1 MAGLAKSSSRSEMNS
16 SWMTW
21 QDVLLQCLQPMLAIV
36 LLLRFSSIVDEA
48 GFVVTLLLVFI
59 TFLISFVTAWSA
71 CTVVS
76 RKNSDGGFLKTLIS
90 YSSPQ
95 FATSFSLLH
104 LIALIMAT
112 SIFVTSGAEAVLHIF
127 STFSFDI
134 FDGATHDLRIVSA
147 VLSVIVLIFCLI
159 RNRNGRHTRFF
170 ILVLTIIAV
179 ALHLSGVLFRY
190 GEYQLRR
197 VPEKNVLIAAPSNA
211 EISTI
216 FAQLF
221 PAAICALTIL
231 NFSPKLQS
239 SAPRGSLL
247 AIAIAA
253 AIYGAAAMFDYVEF
267 FARATP
273 NATQNGEPKQQ
284 FEHLSYIYTTVPMAI
299 VITISCIMSGV
310 STLKYSS
317 NILRSLCR
325 FSQNSNLLW
334 LSRSYG
340 SRDIPLRC
348 LLIISIFQTSISL
361 IGSYDILCIPTTVL
375 FLVIY
380 ALFNFYVFRV
390 KLSDTAIP
398 SPPPL
403 VSLLISTLC
412 IFLAMFTN
420 RHLAFI
426 GGFIFAFCYCAQ
438 MYIQRDKEA
447 SERVEKTS
455 KYIPVLEQMHELQQE
470 PDNNRHYHPQILLLS
485 GSPTVR
491 PALVDFAHSITRGKS
506 LLICGYVIPQKPCS
520 RSYLLQLKIDKQIN
534 DFLRNREIN
543 AFGSAIC
550 CENQS
555 DGANTLLQ
563 TVGLGRLRP
572 NILMVGFK
580 TNWNKLGVANL
591 QVVNDYYGMLSNAF
605 EKQVGLI
612 VFRNEISGFDVS
624 SSIRNKGEPINNDEE
639 LAEYVESQSIPST
652 SDLPQ
657 LPIQEKRIG
666 AHRGKI
672 LSSMQT
678 TFRKMSM
685 AATRDL
691 EGGAGGK
698 RFQVNASQQSG
709 SKNQDE
715 TLIIEQMF
723 RFRKRIPNARIDVYW
738 LREAGGL
745 TMLVPYLLTQVGSF
759 LEGAHIRV
767 FTKTDSDKDNM
778 RKINEEQK
786 TMAAVLRKFKIDSTD
801 LHILPE
807 FHKSPSQKMLD
818 KFNSKIKEFKVP
830 RGIDKMPGMF
840 DDDELFNLRGK
851 TRNYLRAAELI
862 TEHSSD
868 ADLIVCTLPSARP
881 EIPAT
886 LYLTWIDILSQQTP
900 PTCLIRGNQVSINA
914 LKLKFP

>member
-1 MAGLAKSSSRSEMNS
+1 
-16 SWMTW
+16 
-21 QDVLLQCLQPMLAIV
+21 
-36 LLLRFSSIVDEA
+36 
-48 GFVVTLLLVFI
+48 
-59 TFLISFVTAWSA
+59 
-71 CTVVS
+71 
-76 RKNSDGGFLKTLIS
+76 
-90 YSSPQ
+90 
-95 FATSFSLLH
+95 
-104 LIALIMAT
+104 
-112 SIFVTSGAEAVLHIF
+112 
-127 STFSFDI
+127 
-134 FDGATHDLRIVSA
+134 
-147 VLSVIVLIFCLI
+147 
-159 RNRNGRHTRFF
+159 
-170 ILVLTIIAV
+170 
-179 ALHLSGVLFRY
+179 
-190 GEYQLRR
+190 
-197 VPEKNVLIAAPSNA
+197 
-211 EISTI
+211 
-216 FAQLF
+216 
-221 PAAICALTIL
+221 
-231 NFSPKLQS
+231 
-239 SAPRGSLL
+239 
-247 AIAIAA
+247 
-253 AIYGAAAMFDYVEF
+253 
-267 FARATP
+267 
-273 NATQNGEPKQQ
+273 
-284 FEHLSYIYTTVPMAI
+284 
-299 VITISCIMSGV
+299 
-310 STLKYSS
+310 
-317 NILRSLCR
+317 
-325 FSQNSNLLW
+325 
-334 LSRSYG
+334 
-340 SRDIPLRC
+340 
-348 LLIISIFQTSISL
+348 
-361 IGSYDILCIPTTVL
+361 
-375 FLVIY
+375 
-380 ALFNFYVFRV
+380 
-390 KLSDTAIP
+390 
-398 SPPPL
+398 
-403 VSLLISTLC
+403 
-412 IFLAMFTN
+412 MFTN

-678 TFRKMSM
+678 TFRKM
-685 AATRDL
+685 
-691 EGGAGGK
+691 K
-698 RFQVNASQQSG
+698 
-709 SKNQDE
+709 
-715 TLIIEQMF
+715 
-723 RFRKRIPNARIDVYW
+723 
-738 LREAGGL
+738 
-745 TMLVPYLLTQVGSF
+745 
-759 LEGAHIRV
+759 
-767 FTKTDSDKDNM
+767 
-778 RKINEEQK
+778 
-786 TMAAVLRKFKIDSTD
+786 
-801 LHILPE
+801 
-807 FHKSPSQKMLD
+807 
-818 KFNSKIKEFKVP
+818 FKVP